1 MKVGVPTEVKVNEF
15 RVALTAAGVRELR
28 AHEHEVLVQRGAGVG
43 SGVTDVDYAAVG
55 ATLVETADEVWEQA
69 DLVLKVKEPIAQEY
83 PRLRAGQVLFTYL
96 HLAASRACTEAL
108 LASGTTAVAYETVT
122 MPDRSLPLLA
132 PMSEVAGRMAPQA
145 AARFL
150 ERYAGGRGV
159 LMGGVPGVRPAQ
171 VAVLGA
177 GVSGMNA
184 ATIAVGMGADVTV
197 LDLNPARLREADRL
211 FGGRVRTLASST
223 HEIEQLLPASDVVIG
238 AVLVPGAKAPTLVT
252 DEMVATMRPGAV
264 LVDIA
269 VDQGGCFSSTRA
281 TTHDDPVFRVHDA
294 LFYCVA
300 NMPGAVPVTSTA
312 ALTNVTLPY
321 VLRLADTGWRAA
333 VSADPGLAAG
343 VNIVD
348 GAITCPAVSAA
359 FPDLPCATP
368 SPVLAPV
375 LR

>member
-1 MKVGVPTEVKVNEF
+1 MQVGVPSEVKADEH

-28 AHEHEVLVQRGAGVG
+28 AHEHTVLVQRGAGIG
-43 SGVTDVDYAAVG
+43 SGVTDEAYASVG
-55 ATLVETADEVWEQA
+55 AQLVDTAEEVWAGA
-69 DLVLKVKEPIAQEY
+69 DLLLKVKEPIAEEY
-83 PRLRAGQVLFTYL
+83 PRMRADQVIFTYL
-96 HLAASRACTEAL
+96 HLAAGRACTDAL
-108 LASGTTAVAYETVT
+108 LSSGTTAIAYETVT
-122 MPDRSLPLLA
+122 SPDGSLPLLA

-171 VAVLGA
+171 VSVLGA

-184 ATIAVGMGADVTV
+184 VTIAVGMGAEVTV
-197 LDLNPARLREADRL
+197 LDLNPARLRAADRQ
-211 FGGRVRTLASST
+211 FGNRIRTLASST
-223 HEIEQLLPASDVVIG
+223 HEIEQLLPESDVVIG
-238 AVLVPGAKAPTLVT
+238 AVLVPGSKAPTLVT
-252 DEMVATMRPGAV
+252 DDMVATMRPGAV

-269 VDQGGCFSSTRA
+269 VDQGGCFASTRA
-281 TTHDDPVFRVHDA
+281 TTHQDPVFTVHDA

-321 VLRLADTGWRAA
+321 VLRLADAGWRAA
-333 VSADPGLAAG
+333 VTEDAGLGSG
-343 VNIVD
+343 VNVVD
-348 GAITCPAVSAA
+348 GQLTCRGVAEA
-359 FPDLPCATP
+359 FPDLPSTALTT
-368 SPVLAPV
+368 V

>member
-1 MKVGVPTEVKVNEF
+1 MKVGVPSEVKPHEF

-28 AHEHEVLVQRGAGVG
+28 AHDHQVLVQRGAGVG
-43 SGVTDVDYAAVG
+43 SGVTDADYIAVG
-55 ATLVETADEVWEQA
+55 ATLVDTAEQVWAEA
-69 DLVLKVKEPIAQEY
+69 DLLLKVKEPIAQEY
-83 PRLRAGQVLFTYL
+83 PLMRAGQVLFTYL
-96 HLAASRACTEAL
+96 HLAASRPCTQAL
-108 LASGTTAVAYETVT
+108 LSSGTTAIAYETVT
-122 MPDRSLPLLA
+122 MADRSLPLLA

-171 VAVLGA
+171 VTVLGA

-184 ATIAVGMGADVTV
+184 ATIAAGMGADVTV
-197 LDLNPARLREADRL
+197 LDLNPARLREADRV

-223 HEIEQLLPASDVVIG
+223 HEIEQLLPSSDVVIG

-252 DEMVATMRPGAV
+252 DDMVATMRPGAV

-269 VDQGGCFSSTRA
+269 VDQGGCFESTRP
-281 TTHDDPVFRVHDA
+281 TTHDDPVFGVHETV
-294 LFYCVA
+294 FYCVA

-321 VLRLADTGWRAA
+321 VLRVADGGWRDA

-343 VNIVD
+343 VNVVD
-348 GAITCPAVSAA
+348 GHLTCTAVSDA
-359 FPDLPCATP
+359 FPDLPSAT
-368 SPVLAPV
+368 LASV

>member
-1 MKVGVPTEVKVNEF
+1 MQVGVPSEVKANEF

-28 AHEHEVLVQRGAGVG
+28 AHEHTVLVQRGAGVG
-43 SGVTDVDYAAVG
+43 SGITDDAYEAVG
-55 ATLVETADEVWEQA
+55 AELVDTAEEVWARA
-69 DLVLKVKEPIAQEY
+69 DLLLKVKEPIAQEY
-83 PRLRAGQVLFTYL
+83 PRMRADQVVFTYL
-96 HLAASRACTEAL
+96 HLAAGRECAQAL
-108 LASGTTAVAYETVT
+108 LDSGTTAIGYETVT
-122 MPDRSLPLLA
+122 APDGSLPLLA

-171 VAVLGA
+171 VLVLGA

-184 ATIAVGMGADVTV
+184 VTIAVGMGADVTV
-197 LDLNPARLREADRL
+197 LDLNANRLRDADRW
-211 FGGRVRTLASST
+211 FGNRIRTLASST
-223 HEIEQLLPASDVVIG
+223 HEIEQLLPQSDVVIG
-238 AVLVPGAKAPTLVT
+238 AVLVPGSKAPTLVT
-252 DEMVATMRPGAV
+252 DDMVATMRPGAV

-269 VDQGGCFSSTRA
+269 VDQGGCFASTRA
-281 TTHDDPVFRVHDA
+281 TTHEDPVFTVHDA

-321 VLRLADTGWRAA
+321 VLRLADGGWRHA
-333 VSADPGLAAG
+333 VATDTGLADG
-343 VNIVD
+343 VNVVD
-348 GAITCPAVSAA
+348 GQLICPGVSEAL
-359 FPDLPCATP
+359 PDLPSTD
-368 SPVLAPV
+368 LASV

>member
-1 MKVGVPTEVKVNEF
+1 MKIGVPTEVKPNEF

-28 AHEHEVLVQRGAGVG
+28 AHDHTVLVQRGAGVG
-43 SGVTDVDYAAVG
+43 SGITDQAYESVG
-55 ATLVETADEVWEQA
+55 ATLIDTADEVWAEA
-69 DLVLKVKEPIAQEY
+69 DLLLKVKEPIAQEY
-83 PRLRAGQVLFTYL
+83 SRMRADQVLFTYL
-96 HLAASRACTEAL
+96 HLAAGRACTEAL
-108 LASGTTAVAYETVT
+108 LSSGTTAIAYETVT
-122 MPDRSLPLLA
+122 LPDRSLPLLA

-171 VAVLGA
+171 VTVLGA

-211 FGGRVRTLASST
+211 FGNRIRTLASST
-223 HEIEQLLPASDVVIG
+223 HEIETLLPESDVVIG

-252 DEMVATMRPGAV
+252 DAMVATMRPGAV

-269 VDQGGCFSSTRA
+269 VDQGGCFESTRP
-281 TTHDDPVFRVHDA
+281 TTHEDPVFTVHEA

-321 VLRLADTGWRAA
+321 VLRLADQGWTEA
-333 VSADPGLAAG
+333 VAGDTGLAAG
-343 VNIVD
+343 VNVVD
-348 GAITCPAVSAA
+348 GKLTYAGVSEA
-359 FPDLPCATP
+359 FPDLPSAT
-368 SPVLAPV
+368 LASV